1 MDTIENTEQQ
11 PNGLAKL
18 PEDKSAI
25 SPSEA
30 DDLLSQLDLDEESE
44 QEEPQEDS
52 QLAPDEESEDP
63 ESAEDEGDVDDD
75 EQLESED
82 SEQLRKFA
90 NPEHVVRVEGGEIM
104 SIRELMEG
112 NLRQSDYTRKTA
124 EVRRLEEELTQRNQS
139 VAQSEQEISQ
149 QREFLVN
156 ALSTLLPPAPDAA
169 LAGTDPV
176 QYNVAKA
183 AYDQAMGQLQAIQQ
197 QQQDA
202 VQRQN
207 QEQEQN
213 YRRVVD
219 RERTSLF
226 NAIPELAQ
234 TEKFTA
240 FMDNAAKAASHYGF
254 SREEVMGTVDHRMY
268 LLMQD
273 AMKYRE
279 IVAGRGKAKK
289 KADGKPR
296 PVAKG
301 GNRNAPKNPRRST
314 FDKAKARLRQTGD
327 RQTAE
332 ALLEQFD

>member
-1 MDTIENTEQQ
+1 MDTNTGDK
-11 PNGLAKL
+11 PNGLATI
-18 PEDKSAI
+18 PEDKTAI

-30 DDLLSQLDLDEESE
+30 DDLLSQLDLDEESDDE
-44 QEEPQEDS
+44 QPQEDN
-52 QLAPDEESEDP
+52 QLAPDEESEDLEP
-63 ESAEDEGDVDDD
+63 DEGEGDVDDD

-82 SEQLRKFA
+82 SGQLQKFA
-90 NPEHVVRVEGGEIM
+90 NPDHVVRIEGGEIM
-104 SIRELMEG
+104 SVRELMEG

-124 EVRRLEEELTQRNQS
+124 DVRRLEEQLAERNQS
-139 VAQSEQEISQ
+139 VAQSEQEIGQ

-156 ALSTLLPPAPDAA
+156 ALTALLPPAPDAA

-176 QYNVAKA
+176 QYNVQKA
-183 AYDQAMGQLQAIQQ
+183 AHDQAMGQLQAIQQ
-197 QQQDA
+197 QQNEA
-202 VQRQN
+202 AQRQS

-213 YRRVVD
+213 YKRVVD

-240 FMDNAAKAASHYGF
+240 FMDNAAKAAEHYGF

-273 AMKYRE
+273 AMKYQD

-301 GNRNAPKNPRRST
+301 GNRNAPRNPRRST
-314 FDKAKARLRQTGD
+314 FDKAKAKLRQTGD